1 MKSKPINKL
10 LSFSEQ
16 DFQKFVEIKNLKD
29 FSTYSDCLAFLID
42 STYSKVKHTASVDRL
57 ANIEND
63 IEKLLMIAKE
73 NNSMIYQER
82 DGINTLLHFYE
93 VQEFHSADNRLSDSE
108 PHDVMSRSNDNYKSI
123 VHQRSVDKGADSLQD
138 EQSD

>member
-63 IEKLLMIAKE
+63 IEKLLTIAKE
-73 NNSMIYQER
+73 TDYSHGQAR
-82 DGINTLLHFYE
+82 GVLATKF
-93 VQEFHSADNRLSDSE
+93 
-108 PHDVMSRSNDNYKSI
+108 
-123 VHQRSVDKGADSLQD
+123 SL
-138 EQSD
+138 